1 MSSSWSEYL
10 DQSGGSLAL
19 LKIQSSHSNGL
30 FSWLSASCT
39 DFDHRSLE
47 GILLIVVQY
56 KHAALSHCHG
66 NGVTSVYGHMH
77 AVLLAARALAFARAR
92 QTQSTGNE
100 DD

>member
-1 MSSSWSEYL
+1 M
-10 DQSGGSLAL
+10 
-19 LKIQSSHSNGL
+19 
-30 FSWLSASCT
+30 SASCT

-47 GILLIVVQY
+47 GTLLIVVQY

-66 NGVTSVYGHMH
+66 NGVTSVYGHMD
-77 AVLLAARALAFARAR
+77 AVLAAWALAFALARAR